1 MKSSIEKKRD
11 ERVRRDGGRKAKGL
25 CVFFLLLPI
34 ILWQNEWV
42 NEKPRN
48 MVMHLEPLFLPK
60 YLSSLFNSPVKE
72 SWQ

>member
-1 MKSSIEKKRD
+1 MKGC
-11 ERVRRDGGRKAKGL
+11 GGTEGGKQKG
-25 CVFFLLLPI
+25 CVVFLLLPI

-48 MVMHLEPLFLPK
+48 TVMHLEPLFLPK